1 MFCVGFDTF
10 AMVMSFIITSH
21 NPKSHLTIGI
31 FEVHKT
37 MGVTMPSQ
45 VNFYNILLV
54 YLTT

>member
-1 MFCVGFDTF
+1 MGFDTF